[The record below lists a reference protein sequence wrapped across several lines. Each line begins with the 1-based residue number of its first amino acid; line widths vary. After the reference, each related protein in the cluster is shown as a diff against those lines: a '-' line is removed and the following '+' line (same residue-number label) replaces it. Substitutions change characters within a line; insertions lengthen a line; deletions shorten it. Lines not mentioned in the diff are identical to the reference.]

1 MVNSNVVTGTQP
13 NRFLC
18 TGNHIYSKSRTSV
31 ATSGSG
37 GMNYGK
43 EMKIVKK
50 QKMQGKNGVTVLQN
64 LVIW

>member
-1 MVNSNVVTGTQP
+1 MVNSNVVTGTNPQVSP
-13 NRFLC
+13 CIGNR
-18 TGNHIYSKSRTSV
+18 TYRESRTNV

-43 EMKIVKK
+43 EMRIVEK